1 MTTSAVRLE
10 LQARE
15 LLRKKVGRLRRAGI
29 IPVHLYG
36 PGIEPRSLQCSA
48 PTLIRVLAEA
58 GASSPISVT
67 IEGESGSHTAFARE
81 IQWDPRRDTVLH
93 VDLMAADLSRPVT
106 AQVPIS
112 LTGQAP
118 AATRSGGNVTQQ
130 MFDVQVSA
138 LPMEMPAQIDLDLS
152 IMTDPNS
159 VLRAGDIALP
169 TGVTLLTDS
178 EEMVARIDVPR
189 GTVAEEAEEAAAGA
203 AEEGAEDGS
212 D

>member
-118 AATRSGGNVTQQ
+118 AATRSGGSVTQQ

-189 GTVAEEAEEAAAGA
+189 GTVADEAEETAARAADEG
-203 AEEGAEDGS
+203 AEEGS

>member
-118 AATRSGGNVTQQ
+118 GATRSGGSVTQQ

-152 IMTDPNS
+152 IMTDSNS

-189 GTVAEEAEEAAAGA
+189 GTVAEEAEEAAARAADEG
-203 AEEGAEDGS
+203 AEEGS